1 MTRDGTVHPL
11 ASAFP
16 DLQTPAEWCSG
27 CGLGIVLQSLL
38 RAVQECALAYP
49 KSLGLVLSE
58 MGCLGLLSRADK
70 FPGQVV
76 PPGELLSQAFSL
88 ANRNPKRKIILLASE
103 ADVLVGGWAA
113 VLPGRPGLG
122 RRRSQSLQKMKSVGH
137 EADRQQRDPRRHNP
151 RRRLH
156 HRQPHRHNLRHHQRK
171 PRYRR
176 PGNHP
181 PARCA
186 HWRKPD
192 LHRQQGTRS
201 RRGHRGRAAQ
211 PRHPAIQPGLF
222 QGPDLFPRHVVFRG
236 VAGRRS
242 VHHPLSHDHRHGL
255 AAGARLPVALP
266 LGGRALRD
274 AASNPWNH
282 EHLFL
287 SRHSAGAAD
296 SRFLGHP
303 RLYQPHRHGAGDRHI
318 DPAAEKH
325 LPWRGVALHG
335 RRAGGHLSRH
345 RHSRHRLVG
354 ADGCRE
360 HGHGRPAARPLPEA
374 PPDYPGSGRTQKA

>member
-122 RRRSQSLQKMKSVGH
+122 RRRSQSLQEMKSVGH
-137 EADRQQRDPRRHNP
+137 EADRQLRNPLGGDSLGEEESWAESGPQVNVAQLQGHVVTLYINSGLLSLFNHPRRQIP
-151 RRRLH
+151 WPGEGEKEIV
-156 HRQPHRHNLRHHQRK
+156 QVANL
-171 PRYRR
+171 
-176 PGNHP
+176 
-181 PARCA
+181 PAEA
-186 HWRKPD
+186 
-192 LHRQQGTRS
+192 S
-201 RRGHRGRAAQ
+201 RRGAVSASRWT
-211 PRHPAIQPGLF
+211 PL
-222 QGPDLFPRHVVFRG
+222 HV
-236 VAGRRS
+236 RR
-242 VHHPLSHDHRHGL
+242 LTL
-255 AAGARLPVALP
+255 ALKQTL
-266 LGGRALRD
+266 
-274 AASNPWNH
+274 
-282 EHLFL
+282 
-287 SRHSAGAAD
+287 
-296 SRFLGHP
+296 
-303 RLYQPHRHGAGDRHI
+303 Q
-318 DPAAEKH
+318 
-325 LPWRGVALHG
+325 
-335 RRAGGHLSRH
+335 
-345 RHSRHRLVG
+345 
-354 ADGCRE
+354 
-360 HGHGRPAARPLPEA
+360 GRPGFHFLEIMSPCLLIWADKEKLGAVVERMEWLKTSCEILPQASATEMTLE
-374 PPDYPGSGRTQKA
+374 PGSKIAVGFLQKD